1 MGSGVSLRLL
11 PEISVGMMF
20 IRQKV
25 CWIWLWVGVSLF
37 VLGATPALAWNQAGH
52 ATVAAIAYERLTP
65 RVRARVDMILKQHP
79 EYAEWTRDV
88 PPEQAAFMAF
98 LRASYWVDDI
108 KFDRRQGFS
117 DREPP
122 PSTHPAYPDM
132 RVHGT
137 WHYINRPLAAPGVA
151 IPPNFQI
158 VATDGGAL
166 GKIVEIEDIL
176 RHSPPESPRQAYY
189 LAWLIHLVGDVHQP
203 LHTVA
208 RCSKNNPQ
216 GDQGGN
222 LFIVRPTV
230 ETPLDGP
237 YKPNLHA
244 FWDSAALGT
253 FALSDIQALARGL
266 SRKRPSRQQ
275 MTAPPVRW
283 LDESTQL
290 ARDVVYQAGNDDTP
304 EPPVLS
310 EAYKAR
316 AQAVARERVR
326 MAGFRL
332 AAMLNRLYDR
342 P

>member
-1 MGSGVSLRLL
+1 ML
-11 PEISVGMMF
+11 
-20 IRQKV
+20 IRQKA
-25 CWIWLWVGVSLF
+25 CRSGWWLWVGVCWF
-37 VLGATPALAWNQAGH
+37 ALGTTPVLAWNQAGH
-52 ATVAAIAYERLTP
+52 ATVAAIAYGQLHP
-65 RVRARVDMILKQHP
+65 LVRARVAAILRQHP

-88 PPEQAAFMAF
+88 PPEQSSFIAF
-98 LRASYWVDDI
+98 LSASYWVDDI

-137 WHYINRPLAAPGVA
+137 WHYVNRPLAAPGVT
-151 IPPNFQI
+151 IPPDFQI
-158 VATDGGAL
+158 VAPDGGAL

-176 RHSPPESPRQAYY
+176 RHSPPDSPRQAYY

-222 LFIVRPTV
+222 LFIVRPTAG
-230 ETPLDGP
+230 TPLDGP
-237 YKPNLHA
+237 RKPNLHA
-244 FWDSAALGT
+244 FWDNAALDT
-253 FALSDIQALARGL
+253 FSLPAIQALAQEL

-275 MTAPPVRW
+275 IAAPPVRW

-290 ARDVVYQAGNDDTP
+290 ARDLVYQAGQDDTP

-310 EAYKAR
+310 DAYKSR
-316 AQAVARERVR
+316 AHTAARERVR
-326 MAGFRL
+326 LAGFRL
-332 AAMLNRLYDR
+332 AALLNQLYDR

>member
-1 MGSGVSLRLL
+1 M
-11 PEISVGMMF
+11 
-20 IRQKV
+20 
-25 CWIWLWVGVSLF
+25 
-37 VLGATPALAWNQAGH
+37 LAWNQAGH
-52 ATVAAIAYERLTP
+52 ATVAAIAYAHLTP
-65 RVRARVDMILKQHP
+65 RARARVDAILKQHP

-88 PPEQAAFMAF
+88 SPAQASLAAF
-98 LRASYWVDDI
+98 LSASYWVDDI

-122 PSTHPAYPDM
+122 PSVHLAYPDM

-137 WHYINRPLAAPGVA
+137 WHYLNRPLAAPGVS
-151 IPPNFQI
+151 IPLDFQI
-158 VATDGGAL
+158 VAADGGAL

-176 RHSPPESPRQAYY
+176 RHSSPDSPRQSYY

-222 LFIVRPTV
+222 LFIVRPTAD
-230 ETPLDGP
+230 TPLDGP
-237 YKPNLHA
+237 RKPNLHA
-244 FWDSAALGT
+244 FWDNAALDE
-253 FALSDIQALARGL
+253 LSLPAVQALAREL
-266 SRKRPSRQQ
+266 ARSRPARRHSL
-275 MTAPPVRW
+275 APPTTW
-283 LDESTQL
+283 IDESAQL
-290 ARDVVYQAGNDDTP
+290 AKDVVYQAGDDDTP

-310 EAYKAR
+310 ESYKMKAK
-316 AQAVARERVR
+316 AVARERVR
-326 MAGFRL
+326 LAGFRL